1 MHLVTFSN
9 RVELV
14 FSKTAGQISVVI
26 EPGVTFAFSAN
37 QLHRVM
43 ENSPQIKAAIAR
55 QSVLESRVRPF
66 RAELDG
72 KGQSVLFY
80 TGAGGYGDQLMAAPV
95 VRLLSDRGYQ
105 MHVLTDPGNNTC
117 WQYDWIK
124 SVSQLPIPAADLA
137 RYDHLAFYELVTNID
152 EHADQLHP
160 TDNLLHR
167 AGVDYGSVPL
177 EKKSVKPAFT
187 LAELAGA
194 QTFVSGRELAIY
206 QLCSS
211 SVVRSLP
218 VESSRKLAVELAQSL
233 PQFHWLATYD
243 GHNKA
248 EYYAP
253 IPDCPKNLELK
264 TFPQLRD
271 FLAVASLAKLVV
283 SVDSLAVHIAG
294 SCGVPCVGL
303 WGAVDPHR
311 RVAYYRN
318 HLAVWQRQAC
328 QVAPCFCGNPEAFP
342 LICPPVD
349 GGRKSCSVLDM
360 GAKIVVKAARQLIKR
375 CSS

>member
-14 FSKTAGQISVVI
+14 FSKTAGSVTVTI
-26 EPGVTFAFSAN
+26 DPGVTHVFSAN

-55 QSVLESRVRPF
+55 QSVLEARVRPF
-66 RAELDG
+66 RAEADG
-72 KGQSVLFY
+72 RGQSVLFY

-117 WQYDWIK
+117 WQYDWVK
-124 SVSQLPIPAADLA
+124 SISQLPVQADVLA

-167 AGVDYGSVPL
+167 AGIDYGSVPL
-177 EKKSVKPAFT
+177 EQKSIKPAFT

-194 QTFVSGRELAIY
+194 QAFASGRELAIY

-218 VESSRKLAVELAQSL
+218 AEASRKLAVELATTFQR
-233 PQFHWLATYD
+233 FHWVAAYD
-243 GHNKA
+243 SHNKP
-248 EYYAP
+248 EYYVPLA
-253 IPDCPKNLELK
+253 DCPKNLEFK

-271 FLAVASLAKLVV
+271 FFAVVSLSRLAV
-283 SVDSLAVHIAG
+283 SVDTLVVHIAG
-294 SCGVPCVGL
+294 ACGVPCVGL

-311 RVAYYRN
+311 RVAYYKN
-318 HLAVWQRQAC
+318 HLAIWQRQAC
-328 QVAPCFCGNPEAFP
+328 QASPCYCGNPEAFP
-342 LICPPVD
+342 NICPPVE
-349 GGRKSCSVLDM
+349 GARKSCSVLDM
-360 GAKIVVKAARQLIKR
+360 DAKIVVKAAKQLLRR
-375 CSS
+375 C